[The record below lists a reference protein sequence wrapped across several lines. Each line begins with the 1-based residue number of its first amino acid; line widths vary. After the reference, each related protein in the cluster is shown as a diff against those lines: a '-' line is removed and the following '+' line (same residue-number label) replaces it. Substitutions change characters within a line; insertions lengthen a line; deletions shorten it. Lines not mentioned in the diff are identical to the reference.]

1 MLAARVASKLT
12 LIAAGA
18 FALAAISA
26 QPLTA
31 QEYAEWKSAA
41 ELPTTADPVSPYL
54 GLARHLLR
62 TLVGTWRFEIRFA
75 GNVDGAPDASGTH
88 VVTALF
94 DDLRVEWFEVLD
106 HCGIQGRGII
116 GFDPGTDRF
125 YSVAI
130 YSAGYAL
137 EFMWGTMDS
146 TEPLITF
153 RPSSFAPSDSLPVL
167 DSSAA
172 LQTLDQD
179 HFTWVALN
187 RGWRAVFTRQH

>member
-1 MLAARVASKLT
+1 MSRLTHRVAGGVLAMAALFVQPLPAQGDVEMEAAAR
-12 LIAAGA
+12 
-18 FALAAISA
+18 
-26 QPLTA
+26 
-31 QEYAEWKSAA
+31 
-41 ELPTTADPVSPYL
+41 
-54 GLARHLLR
+54 RLLR

-106 HCGIQGRGII
+106 HSRLHGRGII
-116 GFDPGTDRF
+116 GFDPGAGRF

-130 YSAGYAL
+130 YSVGHAPEL
-137 EFMWGTMDS
+137 MWGTLDDA
-146 TEPLITF
+146 EPLIIF
-153 RPSSFAPSDSLPVL
+153 SPIAVSPSDSPQVL

-172 LQTLDQD
+172 LQSLDQD

-187 RGWRAVFTRQH
+187 RGWRAVFTRRE